1 MTDIVKF
8 IVLFYACKN
17 QKGGKNMVNFDEYVS
32 EMEERRAREKR
43 AKINAML
50 SQSLREKTHGEV
62 VASLYATLTFLG
74 GVSDILMPVAQQRTA
89 QPAF

>member
-8 IVLFYACKN
+8 IMIFYPCKKR
-17 QKGGKNMVNFDEYVS
+17 KGGKNMINFDEYVS
-32 EMEERRAREKR
+32 EMEERRARERR

-50 SQSLREKTHGEV
+50 SQSLREKTHGEMV
-62 VASLYATLTFLG
+62 SALYASLTFVG
-74 GVSDILMPVAQQRTA
+74 GVSDVLTPVAQQRTA